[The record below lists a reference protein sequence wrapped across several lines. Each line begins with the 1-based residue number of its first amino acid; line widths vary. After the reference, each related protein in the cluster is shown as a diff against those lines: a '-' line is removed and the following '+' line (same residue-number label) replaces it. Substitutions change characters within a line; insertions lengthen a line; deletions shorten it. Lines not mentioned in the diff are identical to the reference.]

1 MEKLVLID
9 GHSILNRA
17 FYGLPE
23 LTNSKGMHTNA
34 VYGFLNILFKIM
46 EEEKPDYLIVAFDV
60 KAPTFRHEMF
70 SEYKGNRKPM
80 PAELHEQV
88 PLLKDVLHAMDIHT
102 VEAPGYEADDLLGS
116 MAVKGEEQGLLV
128 SLVSGDRDLLQIAS
142 ENIKIR
148 IPKTKRT
155 GTEIEDYLSKD
166 VIEKYGI
173 KPAAIVDMKGLMG
186 DASDN
191 IPGVPGIGEKTA
203 LKILTAYETLE
214 NAYEHIDEIKPDK
227 ARKNMV
233 EFKKQ
238 AELSKSLAKIKTDC
252 ELSEGFPK
260 CGLIKKNAG
269 GEAEIFTK
277 KAYDLFSELEFKS
290 FLVRFNFSG
299 QKESQN
305 ETKNTERKNLNSADD
320 IRDFFAGIKKEGAAV
335 LAFELYGENR
345 CLSGFSLGYEKKD
358 GTVVT
363 GVGTCKIDGFSDLL
377 FSEMDGLGRTAPD
390 GTSEEAETI
399 TSIITCNI
407 KEQFHLLSG
416 EAWERSEVV
425 EEGILADSSDV
436 LKPTGSSD
444 VPSEA
449 VTGSFD
455 GTSEVVAGCFD
466 LQPRRLI
473 CDLSIGAYLL
483 NPLKDTYMR
492 DDIARDFL
500 GKAVKSRQEC
510 FGKAGWEEICNSGNA
525 SGEAA
530 KEFADFAEENME
542 IYLKAFSKIMEGI
555 SRHNM
560 EYLYKSVE
568 MPLAFVLYSMEK
580 EGIAVKQEQL
590 KEYGSRLSEK
600 IILLEKEIYDMAGE
614 EFNINSPK
622 QLGVILFE
630 KLHLTVG
637 KKTKTGYST
646 SAEVLNKLRGESPII
661 DKILEYRQLS
671 KLKSTYA
678 DGLAEFIEDDGRIH
692 GKFNQT
698 VTATGRLSSAE
709 PNLQNIPIRTEE
721 GRKIRKVFVPRP
733 GCIFIDAD
741 YSQIELRIMAHM
753 SGDEKMIDAYHSAAD
768 IHQATAS
775 QVFHVPMDEVTKQ
788 QRRNAKAVN
797 FGIIYG
803 ISSFGLGQDLDIEQ
817 KEAKKYIDN
826 YFKTYPKIEEY
837 MKHLV
842 NTAKEKGYV
851 ASMFN
856 RIRPIPELKSSNFMQ
871 RSFGERAAMNA
882 PIQGTAADIMK
893 IAMVRVFRRMKKE
906 GLKSKMLVQVH
917 DEILIEAL
925 PEEKER
931 IELIMKEEMKGA
943 ADLSVSLEIEVSVG
957 NDWYEAK

>member
-1 MEKLVLID
+1 MTEKLVLVD

-60 KAPTFRHEMF
+60 KAPTFRHEMYT
-70 SEYKGNRKPM
+70 EYKGNRKPM

-88 PLLKDVLHAMDIHT
+88 PLLKDVLHAMDIYT
-102 VEAPGYEADDLLGS
+102 VESPGYEADDLLGS

-128 SLVSGDRDLLQIAS
+128 SLISGDRDLLQIAS
-142 ENIKIR
+142 EKIKIR

-155 GTEIEDYLSKD
+155 GTEIEDYLFKD
-166 VIEKYGI
+166 VVEKYGI
-173 KPAAIVDMKGLMG
+173 APASIVDMKGLMG

-203 LKILTAYETLE
+203 LKILSAYETLE

-227 ARKNMV
+227 ARKNMI
-233 EFKKQ
+233 EFKEQ
-238 AELSKSLAKIKTDC
+238 AKLSKRLAKIKTDC
-252 ELSEGFPK
+252 ELSEEFPK
-260 CGLIKKNAG
+260 CGLIPKNAE
-269 GEAEIFTK
+269 GEAEIFTQ

-299 QKESQN
+299 QEEIKSE
-305 ETKNTERKNLNSADD
+305 ERKNAERKILNTADD
-320 IRDFFAGIKKEGAAV
+320 VSMFFKDAKKEGIST
-335 LAFELYGENR
+335 LAFELCGEGE
-345 CLSGFSLGYEKKD
+345 CLGGFSLGYKKED
-358 GTVVT
+358 GSLVT
-363 GVGTCKIDGFSDLL
+363 GVGNENTDGFSEILL
-377 FSEMDGLGRTAPD
+377 KEMKS
-390 GTSEEAETI
+390 TSYTWI
-399 TSIITCNI
+399 SCNI
-407 KEQFHLLSG
+407 KEQLHLLP
-416 EAWERSEVV
+416 ETVV
-425 EEGILADSSDV
+425 EGILENFFDVPNQADSSDE
-436 LKPTGSSD
+436 TS
-444 VPSEA
+444 
-449 VTGSFD
+449 
-455 GTSEVVAGCFD
+455 GTV
-466 LQPRRLI
+466 

-483 NPLKDTYMR
+483 NPLKDSYMR
-492 DDIARDFL
+492 DDLARDFL

-510 FGKAGWEEICNSGNA
+510 FGKEGWEKICKM
-525 SGEAA
+525 E
-530 KEFADFAEENME
+530 EYLYFAEENME
-542 IYLKAFSKIMEGI
+542 IYLEAYPKIMEEI
-555 SRHNM
+555 SRYDM
-560 EYLYKSVE
+560 VRLYKSVE
-568 MPLAFVLYSMEK
+568 MPLAFVLYSMER
-580 EGIAVKQEQL
+580 EGIAVKREQL
-590 KEYGSRLSEK
+590 IEYGIKLSEK
-600 IILLEKEIYDMAGE
+600 ILLLEKEIYDMAGE

-630 KLHLTVG
+630 KLKLPAG

-646 SAEVLNKLRGESPII
+646 SADVLNKLRGESEII

-678 DGLAEFIEDDGRIH
+678 DGLAEFIEEDGRIH
-692 GKFNQT
+692 GKFHQT

-733 GCIFIDAD
+733 GYIFIDAD

-753 SGDEKMIDAYHSAAD
+753 SGDEKMIEAYRSAAD
-768 IHQATAS
+768 IHQAMAS
-775 QVFHVPMDEVTKQ
+775 QVFHVPIDEVTKQ

-803 ISSFGLGQDLDIEQ
+803 ISSFGLGQDLDIGQ
-817 KEAKKYIDN
+817 KEAKKYIDD
-826 YFKTYPKIEEY
+826 YFTTYPKISEY
-837 MKHLV
+837 MKNLV
-842 NTAKEKGYV
+842 KTAKEDGYV
-851 ASMFN
+851 SSMFN
-856 RIRPIPELKSSNFMQ
+856 RIRPLPELKSSNFMQ
-871 RSFGERAAMNA
+871 RSFGERAALNA

-893 IAMVRVFRRMKKE
+893 IAMVGIYRRLRKE

-925 PEEKER
+925 PEEKDR
-931 IELIMKEEMKGA
+931 VELIMREEMKGA
-943 ADLSVSLEIEVSVG
+943 AKLSVALEIEVSFG

>member
-1 MEKLVLID
+1 MPEKLVLVD

-17 FYGLPE
+17 FYGLPD

-88 PLLKDVLHAMDIHT
+88 PLLKEVLHAMKIHT
-102 VEAPGYEADDLLGS
+102 VEHPGYEADDLLGS
-116 MAVKGEEQGLLV
+116 MAVKGEGQGLSV
-128 SLVSGDRDLLQIAS
+128 SLISGDRDLLQIAS

-155 GTEIEDYLSKD
+155 GTEIEDYFFKD
-166 VIEKYGI
+166 VVEKYGI

-203 LKILTAYETLE
+203 LKILGAYETLE
-214 NAYEHIDEIKPDK
+214 DAFEHIDEIKPDK
-227 ARKNMV
+227 ARKNMI
-233 EFKKQ
+233 EFRKQ
-238 AELSKSLAKIKTDC
+238 AELSKRLAKIKTDC
-252 ELSEGFPK
+252 ELSEDFPK
-260 CGLIKKNAG
+260 CGLIAKNAG
-269 GEAEIFTK
+269 GMEDIFTK
-277 KAYDLFSELEFKS
+277 EAYELFSELEFKS
-290 FLVRFNFSG
+290 FLVRFKFHG
-299 QKESQN
+299 QEGDSDKKRE
-305 ETKNTERKNLNSADD
+305 NTERKTLSSIDD
-320 IRDFFAGIKKEGAAV
+320 IKEFLGEAKKEGVSA
-335 LAFELYGENR
+335 LAFELYGENKN
-345 CLSGFSLGYEKKD
+345 LSGFSMGYEKKD
-358 GTVVT
+358 GSLVT
-363 GVGTCKIDGFSDLL
+363 AATGSILKKADTQDILPGAVTEETLSGFSEVLL
-377 FSEMDGLGRTAPD
+377 SEM
-390 GTSEEAETI
+390 EAMCDNCTF
-399 TSIITCNI
+399 ITCNV
-407 KEQFHLLSG
+407 KEQLHLFPG
-416 EAWERSEVV
+416 QAWEGR
-425 EEGILADSSDV
+425 EEIFFEGRIY
-436 LKPTGSSD
+436 
-444 VPSEA
+444 
-449 VTGSFD
+449 
-455 GTSEVVAGCFD
+455 
-466 LQPRRLI
+466 
-473 CDLSIGAYLL
+473 DLSIGAYLL
-483 NPLKDTYMR
+483 NPLKDSYMR
-492 DDIARDFL
+492 DDLARDFL

-510 FGKAGWEEICNSGNA
+510 FGKDRWEEICTKEEFS
-525 SGEAA
+525 
-530 KEFADFAEENME
+530 EFAMENME
-542 IYLKAFSKIMEGI
+542 IYLESFPKIMDGI
-555 SRHNM
+555 SRYNM
-560 EYLYKSVE
+560 DYLYKSVE

-580 EGIAVKQEQL
+580 EGIAVRQEQL
-590 KEYGSRLSEK
+590 KSYGGQLLEK
-600 IILLEKEIYDMAGE
+600 ILLLEKEIHEMAGE

-630 KLHLTVG
+630 KLKLPYG

-646 SAEVLNKLRGESPII
+646 SAEVLNKLSGESPII
-661 DKILEYRQLS
+661 NKILEYRQLS

-678 DGLAEFIEDDGRIH
+678 DGLAEFIEEDGRIH

-721 GRKIRKVFVPRP
+721 GRKIRKVFVPKP
-733 GCIFIDAD
+733 GYIFIDAD

-753 SGDEKMIDAYHSAAD
+753 SGDEKMIEAYHSAAD

-775 QVFHVPMDEVTKQ
+775 QVFHVPMEEVTKQ

-803 ISSFGLGQDLDIEQ
+803 ISSFGLGQDLDIGQ
-817 KEAKKYIDN
+817 KEAKQYIDN

-851 ASMFN
+851 SSMFN
-856 RIRPIPELKSSNFMQ
+856 RIRPVPELKSSNFMQ

-893 IAMVRVFRRMKKE
+893 IAMVRVYRRMRKE
-906 GLKSKMLVQVH
+906 GMKSKMLVQVH

-931 IELIMKEEMKGA
+931 VELIMKEEMKGA
-943 ADLSVSLEIEVSVG
+943 ADLSVSLEIEVSAG